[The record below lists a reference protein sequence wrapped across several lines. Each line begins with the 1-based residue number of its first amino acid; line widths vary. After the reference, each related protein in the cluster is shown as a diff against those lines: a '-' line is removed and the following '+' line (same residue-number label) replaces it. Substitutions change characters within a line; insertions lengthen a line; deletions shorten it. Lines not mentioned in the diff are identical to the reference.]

1 MLLRCGGFSN
11 HESAS
16 VAQGMLPYKWQA
28 IKPKEVPLQGGAAPR
43 NSQVRAEDFH
53 KRYVKMRDALAK

>member
-1 MLLRCGGFSN
+1 MLLRCVGFSN

-16 VAQGMLPYKWQA
+16 VAQGMLPYKMLA
-28 IKPKEVPLQGGAAPR
+28 LNSNTVPLQGGAAPL